1 MPIHWLLP
9 TRIRILS
16 SAIKSCTE
24 FNSKEMK
31 ERVIVTNNHGEKLVG
46 VLDNVGSTQ
55 LVVLCHGFRSSKDD
69 GTLVSLASS
78 LSSEGISA
86 FRFDFSGNGES
97 EGQFLYGNYW
107 KDAEDLRVVVLYFR
121 GKGHKVNTIIG
132 HSKGGN
138 AVLLYAS
145 KYQDIS
151 TAINISG
158 RFALDRG
165 IDGRLG
171 KDFKDRINQYGFIY
185 VKDKS
190 GNVLYRVTKES
201 LMDRLLTD
209 TKSAVLSIPKSCRVL
224 TIHGSRDEIVPVTD
238 AFEFDKFIANHQLHV
253 IDEADHNYTRHQNEV
268 TYVVLKFIKASWE
281 ASIDKI
287 DNSVPCPTRGNLV
300 SSKL

>member
-1 MPIHWLLP
+1 
-9 TRIRILS
+9 
-16 SAIKSCTE
+16 
-24 FNSKEMK
+24 MK
-31 ERVIVTNNHGEKLVG
+31 ERIIVTSNHGEKLVG

-69 GTLVSLASS
+69 GTLVNLASS

-97 EGQFLYGNYW
+97 EGQFSYGNYW

-121 GKGHKVNTIIG
+121 GKGHKVSTFIG
-132 HSKGGN
+132 HSNGGIS
-138 AVLLYAS
+138 ALLYAS

-151 TAINISG
+151 TVINISG

-165 IDGRLG
+165 IEGRLG
-171 KDFKDRINQYGFIY
+171 KDFKRRINQYGFID

-224 TIHGSRDEIVPVTD
+224 TIHGSKDEIVPVTN
-238 AFEFDKFIANHQLHV
+238 AFEFDKFIANHSLHV
-253 IDEADHNYTRHQNEV
+253 IDEADHNYTLYQNEV
-268 TYVVLKFIKASWE
+268 VYAVLNFIKASWE
-281 ASIDKI
+281 ASNDKI
-287 DNSVPCPTRGNLV
+287 DHPVPCPERGDLV

>member
-1 MPIHWLLP
+1 
-9 TRIRILS
+9 
-16 SAIKSCTE
+16 
-24 FNSKEMK
+24 MK
-31 ERVIVTNNHGEKLVG
+31 ERIIVTNNHGEKLVG

-69 GTLVSLASS
+69 GTLVNLASS

-97 EGQFLYGNYW
+97 EGQFSYGNYW

-121 GKGHKVNTIIG
+121 GKGHKVSTFIG
-132 HSKGGN
+132 HSNGGIS
-138 AVLLYAS
+138 ALLYAS

-151 TAINISG
+151 TVINISG

-165 IDGRLG
+165 IEGRLG
-171 KDFKDRINQYGFIY
+171 KDFKRRINQYGFID

-224 TIHGSRDEIVPVTD
+224 TIHGSKDEIVPVTN
-238 AFEFDKFIANHQLHV
+238 AFEFDKFIANHSLHV
-253 IDEADHNYTRHQNEV
+253 IDEADHNYTLYQNEV
-268 TYVVLKFIKASWE
+268 VYAVLNFIKASWE
-281 ASIDKI
+281 ASNDKI
-287 DNSVPCPTRGNLV
+287 DHPVPCPKRGDLV